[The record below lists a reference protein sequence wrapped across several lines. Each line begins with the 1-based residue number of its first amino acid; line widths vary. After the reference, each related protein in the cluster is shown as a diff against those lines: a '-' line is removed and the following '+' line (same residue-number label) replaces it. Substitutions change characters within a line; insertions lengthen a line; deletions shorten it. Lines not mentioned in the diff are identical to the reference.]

1 MGKRLPAAVA
11 GNTTD
16 HPLGKSNNRFNVAL
30 IHAVIWIA
38 YILYEASILL
48 IIDDVHLNVWETG
61 LNFVLY
67 AGVFY
72 LNSLV
77 IFPRVVNRKKYV
89 AVAGTLLVLA
99 ALVVLRYLLYRH
111 VIPFLD
117 DRMLHPFTTGRRFL
131 AESVWRGVYYIML
144 SAGYFFALNSI
155 RTEQERRRQAEQE
168 RRLREMEKT
177 LLEAEIL
184 NLKSQINPHFLYNAL
199 NFFYARIYPYSEK
212 TANGILLLS
221 DMMRYALKEDGL
233 NGKVMLADEVKHL
246 ENYIAM
252 NQLRFDDQLQ
262 VRFELDGSLS
272 YRMIMPLLLITF
284 VENCFKHGELFDPAH
299 PLVIRLG
306 VSNDELF
313 FYTHN
318 KKATGT
324 RPKSSGIGLVNIKR
338 RLDLV
343 YPSQYTLRLK
353 DEPHSYTCI
362 LTLNL

>member
-1 MGKRLPAAVA
+1 
-11 GNTTD
+11 
-16 HPLGKSNNRFNVAL
+16 
-30 IHAVIWIA
+30 
-38 YILYEASILL
+38 
-48 IIDDVHLNVWETG
+48 
-61 LNFVLY
+61 
-67 AGVFY
+67 
-72 LNSLV
+72 
-77 IFPRVVNRKKYV
+77 
-89 AVAGTLLVLA
+89 
-99 ALVVLRYLLYRH
+99 
-111 VIPFLD
+111 
-117 DRMLHPFTTGRRFL
+117 
-131 AESVWRGVYYIML
+131 
-144 SAGYFFALNSI
+144 
-155 RTEQERRRQAEQE
+155 
-168 RRLREMEKT
+168 
-177 LLEAEIL
+177 
-184 NLKSQINPHFLYNAL
+184 
-199 NFFYARIYPYSEK
+199 
-212 TANGILLLS
+212 
-221 DMMRYALKEDGL
+221 
-233 NGKVMLADEVKHL
+233 MLADEVKHL

-272 YRMIMPLLLITF
+272 YRVIMPLLLITF

-343 YPSQYTLRLK
+343 YPGQYTLRLK